1 MSKLFPKALFFIKS
15 KINTNPFVL
24 ISIFSQIFVLII
36 SIFTWKYL
44 SINDFGIL
52 SILEFYSLIC
62 VSIFGISSE
71 QLIVRDY
78 FKWTDRVKKYY
89 VGNVLLINWGSS
101 ILLFSIIAC
110 LSYSLPVFNI
120 PYDLIFL
127 NLLGALLQSTSLV
140 PFSLIR
146 FRSNVKEYI
155 IYMFFSSVFR
165 AIVSYIFVAT
175 FNQGIYGLLIAQV
188 YSGIALLIGNVIYL
202 LPKTKFVISKRIFN
216 EIRKFCFPLIP
227 STLLANFS
235 SVVFRFI
242 LGKYSTLEIN
252 GYYNIA
258 NKLSSPITSL
268 HTALKVTY
276 VPGIVSLDSQ
286 NLEKN
291 KEKIANL
298 SKKYFNILFLVT
310 LLIVLFL
317 TEIVNFLLPS
327 IDLAS
332 VKIISIFI
340 VIIFITTCQLYFSF
354 GIFLSRKTKYQ
365 FLPNLF
371 NVLLLFFP
379 GIYLII
385 KYDTLG
391 IYFEE
396 ILRVLVSSAMAY
408 FLSVKFYKLKSN
420 ILYFLIVILL
430 VMLVSQVNLSLYNK
444 NYPFLM
450 ILIKSALFIYTTYL
464 FINKKFI

>member
-1 MSKLFPKALFFIKS
+1 MSKSFSKALFFVKN

-24 ISIFSQIFVLII
+24 ISILSQVIVLII

-44 SINDFGIL
+44 NINDFGIL

-62 VSIFGISSE
+62 VSLFGISSE

-78 FKWTDRVKKYY
+78 FKWSDRVKKYY

-101 ILLFSIIAC
+101 ILLFSIIAY
-110 LSYSLPVFNI
+110 LSYSFPVFNI
-120 PYDLIFL
+120 PYNLIFL
-127 NLLGALLQSTSLV
+127 NLIGALLQSTSLV

-155 IYMFFSSVFR
+155 IYMFISSVFR
-165 AIVSYIFVAT
+165 AIVSYIFVVT
-175 FNQGIYGLLIAQV
+175 LNLGIHGLLIAQV
-188 YSGIALLIGNVIYL
+188 YAGIALLIGNVIYL
-202 LPKTKFVISKRIFN
+202 LPKIKFVISKRIFN

-227 STLLANFS
+227 SALLANFS

-242 LGKYSTLEIN
+242 LGKYSSLEIN

-276 VPGIVSLDSQ
+276 VPSIVSLDSQ
-286 NLEKN
+286 NLEEN

-310 LLIVLFL
+310 LSIVLFL
-317 TEIVNFLLPS
+317 TEVVTFLLPN
-327 IDLAS
+327 IDVAS
-332 VKIISIFI
+332 VKIISFFI
-340 VIIFITTCQLYFSF
+340 VIIFITTCQLYFNF

-379 GIYLII
+379 GIYLIM
-385 KYDTLG
+385 KYDTWG

-396 ILRVLVSSAMAY
+396 ILRVLVSSVMAY
-408 FLSVKFYKLKSN
+408 FLSVNFYKLKSN
-420 ILYFLIVILL
+420 FLYFLIAILL
-430 VMLVSQVNLSLYNK
+430 VMLVSQVNLSSFNK
-444 NYPFLM
+444 NYAYLM
-450 ILIKSALFIYTTYL
+450 VFIKSALFIYTTYL
-464 FINKKFI
+464 FINKKLI

>member
-1 MSKLFPKALFFIKS
+1 MRKSFSKALFFVKN

-24 ISIFSQIFVLII
+24 VSIFSQIIVLII

-44 SINDFGIL
+44 NINDFGTL

-62 VSIFGISSE
+62 VSLFGISSE

-78 FKWTDRVKKYY
+78 YKWRDRVKKYY

-101 ILLFSIIAC
+101 IILFSIIAY
-110 LSYSLPVFNI
+110 LSYSFPVFSI
-120 PYDLIFL
+120 PFNLIFL

-165 AIVSYIFVAT
+165 AIVSYIFVAIL
-175 FNQGIYGLLIAQV
+175 NQGVYGLLIAQV
-188 YSGIALLIGNVIYL
+188 YAGVALLIGNVIYL
-202 LPKTKFVISKRIFN
+202 LPKTKFIISKRILN
-216 EIRKFCFPLIP
+216 EIRKFCYPLIP
-227 STLLANFS
+227 STILANFS

-276 VPGIVSLDSQ
+276 VPSIVSLDSE
-286 NLEKN
+286 NLENN

-317 TEIVNFLLPS
+317 TELVKFLLPG
-327 IDLAS
+327 IDVAS
-332 VKIISIFI
+332 VKVISFFI
-340 VIIFITTCQLYFSF
+340 VIIYITTCQLYFSF

-371 NVLLLFFP
+371 NVTLLFFP

-385 KYDTLG
+385 NYDTLG

-396 ILRVLVSSAMAY
+396 LLRVLVSSAMAY
-408 FLSVKFYKLKSN
+408 YLSIKFYKLKSN
-420 ILYFLIVILL
+420 IFYYLIAILL
-430 VMLVSQVNLSLYNK
+430 LMLVTQVNFSFFNK
-444 NYPFLM
+444 SYIYLIFLV
-450 ILIKSALFIYTTYL
+450 KSALFIYTTFL